1 MCRRL
6 LRDRALD
13 SEYFSSCASV
23 HLASSRL
30 CLMLCEYL
38 GRVGRVSLFRFLVP
52 SLSLTNMTIT
62 CDSTAKAVSHKQLAK
77 KIHKSSPPA
86 VFHSSHPFPQHHFS
100 RHHIF
105 ACAALQTPQAF
116 AFTST
121 TTLHLLYTPLHFSC
135 LFPTTLSSSPLLS
148 TCDTVA
154 IFSGKYLIHP
164 SPFHLR
170 PQRR

>member
-13 SEYFSSCASV
+13 SEYFSSYASV

-105 ACAALQTPQAF
+105 ACAALQTPD
-116 AFTST
+116 
-121 TTLHLLYTPLHFSC
+121 
-135 LFPTTLSSSPLLS
+135 SSSLRLHQHNYPSSSFYSAAFLVS
-148 TCDTVA
+148 FPDHVVIVA
-154 IFSGKYLIHP
+154 AVVDVRHCRNF
-164 SPFHLR
+164 FR
-170 PQRR
+170 